1 MIHMGMKA
9 AISIAGNLHLPLNPS
24 LISHMYYKYFFYQSV
39 QYVEGRMFFLIHV
52 YSKTRI

>member
-9 AISIAGNLHLPLNPS
+9 ASIAGNLHLPLNPS
-24 LISHMYYKYFFYQSV
+24 LISHMYYKYFFYQTV